1 MLEVTAFIILLEG
14 VDKDEYFGFGQCLR
28 SWVQPLTFNFCLLHA
43 HQEESRKIQ
52 EVPKGKETI
61 VTNFK

>member
-1 MLEVTAFIILLEG
+1 MSCINKIEN
-14 VDKDEYFGFGQCLR
+14 VDIKIFEYFGFGQCLR